1 MKQRNERTDR
11 AAPVRARRPTPIR
24 ISRRTRNVF
33 LVLGFAAL
41 VLLMWAAPTVP
52 VVLLGGLALAMAL
65 SFPVRWLSRV
75 MPRWLA
81 ILATFLILIGIGAL
95 ALLFLVPILIDQLAS
110 LIRVAPDIARQA
122 RSAPRG
128 VLEPLSKLGLL
139 QGTPDQLMSRLG
151 QDLVNLAQNLAQQVL
166 GGLARF
172 VSVTFG
178 IALSLFGVIFVAVY
192 LLANVRKLKA
202 TYLMAAPKRYRQDA
216 RELWE
221 AFAFSLSRYLSGL
234 GLDMF
239 IQGAISA
246 VGLFLLGVP
255 YALLLG
261 ACVSLTAVIPYLGAW
276 LGAVPGVVVAL
287 TISPTKALLTALLFL
302 AIQQLDG
309 NVLQPTIQGRVL
321 NLPSILVFLAVIAGG
336 EIAGLLGIIFAVPT
350 LAVVRVLF
358 DFFRVRLR
366 TSTET
371 NEGQRDRYPSYG
383 ISSSRL
389 MLPSFLA
396 H

>member
-1 MKQRNERTDR
+1 MKQSNERTDR

-33 LVLGFAAL
+33 LVLGFVAL

-52 VVLLGGLALAMAL
+52 VVLLGGFALAMAL

-75 MPRWLA
+75 MPRGLA

-110 LIRVAPDIARQA
+110 LIRAAPDIARQA
-122 RSAPRG
+122 RSAARG
-128 VLEPLSKLGLL
+128 VLEPLSQLGLL
-139 QGTPDQLMSRLG
+139 QSTPDQLMSSLG
-151 QDLVNLAQNLAQQVL
+151 QDLVNLARNLAQQVL

-202 TYLMAAPKRYRQDA
+202 AYLMAAPKRYRQDA

-261 ACVSLTAVIPYLGAW
+261 AWVSLTAVIPYLGAW
-276 LGAVPGVVVAL
+276 LVAL
-287 TISPTKALLTALLFL
+287 TVSPTTALLTALLYL
-302 AIQQLDG
+302 VIQQLEG
-309 NVLQPTIQGRVL
+309 NVLQPAIQGTVL
-321 NLPSILVFLAVIAGG
+321 NMPSILILLSVIAGG
-336 EIAGLLGIIFAVPT
+336 EIAGLLGVIFAVPT
-350 LAVVRVLF
+350 LAVLKVLF
-358 DFFRVRLR
+358 DFFRARLQ
-366 TSTET
+366 TE
-371 NEGQRDRYPSYG
+371 D
-383 ISSSRL
+383 
-389 MLPSFLA
+389 
-396 H
+396 